1 MSIFV
6 LIGGLQYTGV
16 VSSASGVLTWVLG
29 KNIAL
34 GAIVLLFSVGLISS
48 VVPNIPLVVA
58 MVPLLKEYIVNA
70 GFVGTEI
77 LSPGSTLPL
86 PPEVLPLFY
95 AMMYG
100 ATLGGNGTLVG
111 ASANIVAAG
120 ISAQHGKSISFQRFL
135 YYGLPTMS
143 LQLVVLAAYVSIAFL
158 RT

>member
-16 VSSASGVLTWVLG
+16 FSSASSVLALLLG

-34 GAIVLLFSVGLISS
+34 GSILLLFFVGLLSS

-58 MVPLLKEYIVNA
+58 MVPLLKEYLVNA
-70 GFVGTEI
+70 GFVGAEI
-77 LSPGSTLPL
+77 LNPGSTTPL

-120 ISAQHGKSISFQRFL
+120 ISEQYGRPISFRQFL
-135 YYGLPTMS
+135 YYGLPTMG
-143 LQLVVLAAYVSIAFL
+143 LQLVVLAAYVSVAFL
-158 RT
+158 RK